1 MVVALLLM
9 LPVWARAQF
18 DPQIGHYMYM
28 PTAYNPAAAGDGDLM
43 RVSGLHRMQFT
54 GIQGAPMTTYFSFS
68 SPFVIGKTRHAAGVR
83 FLNDMYGLWSNQ
95 AFHAQYAYRQRL
107 GNGTLA
113 LGVDLGL
120 VNIKFQG
127 DSVNLDGM
135 GDSEYHQSTDPAIPI
150 SESSGMQFDMGV
162 GLYYSTA
169 KWWVG
174 ASYEHLTQPKIELNT
189 QTAAEGSRITLRG
202 TMYVQGGYKFR
213 LRNKDFALTPSGIL
227 QTDFRAWD
235 ANVSLMCDYKDKYS
249 WGLSYRIAANVAVLL
264 GVEVANGL
272 RLGYT
277 YELPTSKLLL
287 ESFGSHEI
295 YLSYGFDILRPRR
308 TNKYKSV
315 RYL

>member
-1 MVVALLLM
+1 MLLLLM
-9 LPVWARAQF
+9 SGKAEAQF

-28 PTAYNPAAAGDGDLM
+28 PTAYNPAAVGDGDLM

-54 GIQGAPMTTYFSFS
+54 GIQGAPMSTYFTFS

-95 AFHAQYAYRQRL
+95 AFHAQYAYRQKI
-107 GNGTLA
+107 GNGTLGIGIEA
-113 LGVDLGL
+113 GL
-120 VNIKFQG
+120 MNVKFQG

-135 GDSEYHQSTDPAIPI
+135 GESEYHQSSDPVIPI
-150 SESSGMQFDMGV
+150 GEASGMQFDLGV

-174 ASYEHLTQPKIELNT
+174 ASYGHVTQPKIELST
-189 QTAAEGSRITLRG
+189 QTAAEGSQITVRG

-213 LRNKDFALTPSGIL
+213 MRNRDFALTPSGIL
-227 QTDFRAWD
+227 QTDFRTWD

-249 WGLSYRIAANVAVLL
+249 WGLSYRIAANVGILL
-264 GVEVANGL
+264 GGEVVNGF
-272 RLGYT
+272 RIGYT

-287 ESFGSHEI
+287 ESYGSHEI